1 MTIQEYATSRNI
13 TYEAARQAINKA
25 MPEIEKYIHK
35 QGRTRHLTPD
45 GEQLLDKRR
54 KNNRITSLK
63 KESADKSEKIEEQ
76 SDTIDKLKNEIIIL
90 QKQLLEERTMRLE
103 SAEKVARL
111 EAIADTRKHQEEQID
126 RLQAEI
132 DTYRPFCFGL
142 YRKKKIKPSA
152 EVSHEEKYIFPENW
166 EENYIKWKNQEITT
180 DEFIDRSGVE
190 HRGTFY
196 NMIKAYKKQKLEGS
210 SGSCS

>member
-76 SDTIDKLKNEIIIL
+76 SDTIDKLKNEIIML
-90 QKQLLEERTMRLE
+90 QKELLEERTMRLE

-111 EAIADTRKHQEEQID
+111 EAIADTSKKQEEQID
-126 RLQAEI
+126 RLQAELNRYERTI
-132 DTYRPFCFGL
+132 FGL
-142 YRKKKIKPSA
+142 YRKK
-152 EVSHEEKYIFPENW
+152 
-166 EENYIKWKNQEITT
+166 
-180 DEFIDRSGVE
+180 
-190 HRGTFY
+190 
-196 NMIKAYKKQKLEGS
+196 
-210 SGSCS
+210 